1 MSGQFPTSP
10 VAQSANIG
18 SDQTTIVTKTTSGR
32 IQARQ
37 IDGQKFTISLSYPP
51 MTRTS
56 FAPIKAFIMKQR
68 SRLNTFTVIP
78 PTVSDAQGSA
88 TGTISVNGA
97 TSAGVTTCTI
107 DGMANSTNGILKAG
121 DYVKFASHE
130 KVYMAVEDLNSNGSG
145 SGTLT
150 FEPPLREDVAND
162 VVLIYDNVPFFVR
175 LSSDVQEY
183 SIAENNLYTYEVDLI
198 ESI

>member
-10 VAQSANIG
+10 VAKDANIG

-51 MTRTS
+51 MTRAN

-97 TSAGVTTCTI
+97 TSAGATTCTI

-150 FEPPLREDVAND
+150 FEPPLRVDVAND
-162 VVLIYDNVPFFVR
+162 VVLTYDDVPFFVR

>member
-1 MSGQFPTSP
+1 MPGQFPTSP
-10 VAQSANIG
+10 QAKDASIG

-32 IQARQ
+32 VQTRQ
-37 IDGQKFTISLSYPP
+37 IDGQKFTIKLSFPP
-51 MTRTS
+51 MSRAN

-68 SRLNTFTVIP
+68 SRLNTFTIIP
-78 PTVSDAQGSA
+78 PVISNAQGVA

-97 TSAGVTTCTI
+97 ISAGVTTCTI
-107 DGMANSTNGILKAG
+107 DGMATSTNGILKAG

-130 KVYMAVEDLNSNGSG
+130 KVYMAVEDLDADGSG

-162 VVLIYDNVPFFVR
+162 TVLTYDNVPFFVR
-175 LSSDVQEY
+175 LANDVQEY
-183 SIAENNLYTYEVDLI
+183 SIITNDLYSYEVDLI
-198 ESI
+198 ESL